1 MCCFP
6 PSSMAPVFSLPLRVR
21 APTRAHDLALFL
33 CPWTRL
39 FASVCSSVKCGCV
52 EPPGI
57 PPCSAHGGLIWEG
70 CSVLWVFTG
79 GCGVTVVPG
88 SWGGGTFSRP
98 VPEHGKF
105 HELSLLSGQ
114 RAPPSSCGQAL
125 NLCSSMV
132 WFLPQ
137 CGPDS
142 APLTLGGG
150 GQGVVD
156 RRWQVAVSLWGL
168 GVFCLENRAE
178 CLHRERL
185 FMNSF
190 PTWTVDTSTY

>member
-1 MCCFP
+1 MCKCVPWRTRCAVFP
-6 PSSMAPVFSLPLRVR
+6 PSSMAPVFSLPLWVR

-39 FASVCSSVKCGCV
+39 FASVCPSVKCGCV

-88 SWGGGTFSRP
+88 SWGGGTFSLP

-105 HELSLLSGQ
+105 HELSLLS
-114 RAPPSSCGQAL
+114 
-125 NLCSSMV
+125 
-132 WFLPQ
+132 
-137 CGPDS
+137 
-142 APLTLGGG
+142 
-150 GQGVVD
+150 QGRGLLLRPVV
-156 RRWQVAVSLWGL
+156 RRSIRVRLWSG
-168 GVFCLENRAE
+168 
-178 CLHRERL
+178 
-185 FMNSF
+185 SF
-190 PTWTVDTSTY
+190 PSVDLTVLP